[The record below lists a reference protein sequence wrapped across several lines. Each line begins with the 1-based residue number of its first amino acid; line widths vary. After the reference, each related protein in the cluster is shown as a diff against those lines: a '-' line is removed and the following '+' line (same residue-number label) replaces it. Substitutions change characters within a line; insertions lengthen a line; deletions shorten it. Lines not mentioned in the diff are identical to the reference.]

1 MTVATESRER
11 QRRIAAAWAQN
22 PDSDV
27 DVIAE
32 QVDAAMVAEAEE
44 RREAD
49 EHTAGVVASMNRM
62 MFQCNACGGTK
73 SHLVKDGLCDRCR
86 RVVVSVLAE
95 RTGAEVVR
103 DGHTRRE
110 YVLAYLDR
118 GQNGAGQ

>member
-32 QVDAAMVAEAEE
+32 AGRRGHGGRSRKE

-62 MFQCNACGGTK
+62 MFQCNACGGT
-73 SHLVKDGLCDRCR
+73 
-86 RVVVSVLAE
+86 
-95 RTGAEVVR
+95 EVAPSQR
-103 DGHTRRE
+103 WTM
-110 YVLAYLDR
+110 
-118 GQNGAGQ
+118 